1 MLLFFVNNFED
12 ISDFFLVFLLLT
24 LNRQILAGYRLV
36 LAQVLPGFFGTLR
49 DLTKTLKGLIKFER
63 KMTKLKFTY

>member
-49 DLTKTLKGLIKFER
+49 DLTKTLKELIKFER